1 MPGIIVFKRRW
12 SIGSDDLI
20 VPALILFTVH
30 IVWLIVLSLI
40 LVSGEKREWRLQC
53 MIDLHE
59 HIIGYAIILIG
70 CLIVE
75 LFIAWVSSR
84 GTILDTEPRSS
95 MQYLLYVRLG
105 ILVIEIFWLIMGIY
119 WIRQHYDSCTPG
131 FPRDAILV
139 IIICN
144 FCIIASVF
152 ITIWCTFDTA
162 GRSWVKMQ
170 RYQNSLKDGQ
180 SKYRYKRSG
189 NSHRNWRHRQTPE
202 LLDLKRKAMRQYQDS
217 WNRRCELL
225 FCCLGKSDRRQNSF
239 TEIAKLL
246 SEFFRD
252 LDVVPSDVIAGLI
265 LTRRQQ
271 KNQSSLVV
279 REEANKTYQFLSG
292 LPISPET
299 RFLDVTHYA
308 VVQDIRTLIHYL
320 HYAIAIYGWPI
331 YLMENKAFGC
341 FQLCPYLRCSTCF
354 SSPNS
359 SSSSSCFN
367 PFCCCP
373 LLNRST
379 STVTVTT
386 TTTTTVT
393 NQIERKLSASSTSP
407 RPSTTSPI
415 SEPMI
420 LGDNCCGCNYAALQK
435 ICQTHNFEIIY
446 ATYHVEIAEPPFF
459 VALDY
464 DKRTI
469 VVTIRGTLSLQDVIT
484 DLNAEGDL
492 LPTNPVRDN
501 WLGHKG
507 MVEAA
512 VYIKK
517 KLTDEKILEQALT
530 HNPCK
535 GTHNYSLVLVGHSLG
550 AGTAAILA
558 ILLKETYPDLVC
570 YAFSPPGGLLSL
582 PAVEYT
588 KHFITSVVLGKDVVP
603 RLGLHQMETL
613 RFDLINVIKQSK
625 DPKWKTIGM
634 GFCCCTLATET
645 ETLNSKVTTTSPD
658 GVNNQ
663 IKDDGSGFVIKKSV
677 KPSNSLVGV
686 GQDLISHDGKS
697 KINTIN
703 CDDITSI
710 TGGEKEL
717 SAHPDDSSIA
727 LTVHQPLYPPG
738 KIIHIVR
745 NHPAKEEKF
754 VGKKDS
760 VYQALWVD
768 NTEYDQIIISPVM
781 IQDHMPDKV
790 LEALEK
796 LLITTG
802 PPKPTRRLTANNIDH
817 ISRPLM
823 TYPSGTITPDSL
835 DRTPSHRVVL
845 ETSFTDLQPVGLDL
859 DEPRYMPSYSCSILG
874 STGRFTSRPPTLL
887 TALRKSRK
895 VDLIRDDWIG
905 MAPLATPEAFSESSS
920 ISSRSA
926 CIKGGNGIN
935 SIGGV
940 GERSTIDGRINL
952 NVSSLKSYSVLE
964 QIDQT
969 SYYLSIKPSASSGG
983 QTNSTNGE
991 EINSR
996 GDDYEEEEEE
1006 EVKGDRREGEN
1017 RRLIVSP
1024 GTSNVSSNNYQSS
1037 LTEYQPSTSPTS
1049 PQLTSPIYIP
1059 SPTGSGLDLDPN
1071 ALFDSL
1077 IAKYDNRNKHDEIES
1092 GCGSSTNG
1100 FNLDR
1105 EGCSSGASFKS
1116 IDTTNGQL
1124 NDLNHSEGGGGR
1136 GGNIIREEETEDD
1149 EVEIDL
1155 DGRRISSRAS
1165 LLSGI
1170 REHRINIGENDN
1182 STYSTS
1188 SNYCH
1193 SLSSMSDSQSSNE
1206 NLPPLRRSH
1215 EEINLN
1221 CLEDDVQVFRQEIRT
1236 HPTTAS
1242 LRASDHPD
1250 LSPKSRLL
1258 FQKLK
1263 VIESS
1268 ADELPACD
1276 AFQA

>member
-20 VPALILFTVH
+20 VPATVLFIVH
-30 IVWLIVLSLI
+30 TVWLIVLSLI
-40 LVSGEKREWRLQC
+40 LVSGEKKEWRLQC

-59 HIIGYAIILIG
+59 HIVGYAIILIG

-75 LFIAWVSSR
+75 LFIAWVSLR
-84 GTILDTEPRSS
+84 GTILETEPRSS

-105 ILVIEIFWLIMGIY
+105 ILAVEIFWLIMGIF
-119 WIRQHYDSCTPG
+119 WIRKHYDTCTPG

-139 IIICN
+139 IIVCN

-152 ITIWCTFDTA
+152 VTIWCTFDTA

-189 NSHRNWRHRQTPE
+189 NSHRNWRHR
-202 LLDLKRKAMRQYQDS
+202 KAMRQYQDS

-239 TEIAKLL
+239 AEIAKLL

-271 KNQSSLVV
+271 KNQSSIVV
-279 REEANKTYQFLSG
+279 RESANKTYQFLSG
-292 LPISPET
+292 LPITPET

-308 VVQDIRTLIHYL
+308 VVQDIKTLIHYS
-320 HYAIAIYGWPI
+320 HYAIAVYGWPI
-331 YLMENKAFGC
+331 YLMENKAIGC
-341 FQLCPYLRCSTCF
+341 FQLCPYLRCSTCL
-354 SSPNS
+354 S
-359 SSSSSCFN
+359 SSSSSYSSCYNCFN
-367 PFCCCP
+367 SFCCCP
-373 LLNRST
+373 CLNRCSPSKPST
-379 STVTVTT
+379 DAF
-386 TTTTTVT
+386 
-393 NQIERKLSASSTSP
+393 NNRKSSTSSATP
-407 RPSTTSPI
+407 QPSTPPI
-415 SEPMI
+415 PVEPIIM
-420 LGDNCCGCNYAALQK
+420 GDNCCGCNYAALQR
-435 ICQTHNFEIIY
+435 ICQTHNLEIIY

-464 DKRTI
+464 DRRTI
-469 VVTIRGTLSLQDVIT
+469 VIAIRGTLSLQDVMT

-492 LPTNPVRDN
+492 LPTNPSRDN

-517 KLTDEKILEQALT
+517 KLTDERILEQALT
-530 HNPCK
+530 HNPLK
-535 GTHNYSLVLVGHSLG
+535 GTHNFSLVLVGHSLG

-558 ILLKETYPDLVC
+558 ILLKEIYPDLVC

-603 RLGLHQMETL
+603 RLGLHQMESL
-613 RFDLINVIKQSK
+613 RFDLINAIKQSK
-625 DPKWKTIGM
+625 DPKWKTIGLS
-634 GFCCCTLATET
+634 FCCCTIDPET
-645 ETLNSKVTTTSPD
+645 DSLNSKESD
-658 GVNNQ
+658 
-663 IKDDGSGFVIKKSV
+663 IEFGSKQE
-677 KPSNSLVGV
+677 SLKL
-686 GQDLISHDGKS
+686 DTL
-697 KINTIN
+697 
-703 CDDITSI
+703 SI
-710 TGGEKEL
+710 TAGEKEL

-745 NHPAKEEKF
+745 NHPKKKEASKNKSWRNI
-754 VGKKDS
+754 VGKKEA

-790 LEALEK
+790 LEALER
-796 LLITTG
+796 LLINTG
-802 PPKPTRRLTANNIDH
+802 PPKPIRHVMTNNVDL
-817 ISRPLM
+817 ISRPLL

-835 DRTPSHRVVL
+835 DRTPSHRLVL

-859 DEPRYMPSYSCSILG
+859 EDPKLIPAYSCSTVG
-874 STGRFTSRPPTLL
+874 SSRFTSRPTLL

-895 VDLIRDDWIG
+895 IDLIRDDWIG
-905 MAPLATPEAFSESSS
+905 MAPLASPEGLSESSS

-926 CIKGGNGIN
+926 FIKGAN
-935 SIGGV
+935 GGV
-940 GERSTIDGRINL
+940 GGTDERINL
-952 NVSSLKSYSVLE
+952 NVNSLSNYSALE
-964 QIDQT
+964 RIDRA
-969 SYYLSIKPSASSGG
+969 SFYSAKPSASSDG
-983 QTNSTNGE
+983 QSNSTNGE
-991 EINSR
+991 K
-996 GDDYEEEEEE
+996 
-1006 EVKGDRREGEN
+1006 EVKKTKEDERKEESKGS
-1017 RRLIVSP
+1017 LVSSSGP
-1024 GTSNVSSNNYQSS
+1024 SNVSSDCQQITSH
-1037 LTEYQPSTSPTS
+1037 TTPS
-1049 PQLTSPIYIP
+1049 TSPIYIP

-1077 IAKYDNRNKHDEIES
+1077 IAKYDDQRRQNKAEDS
-1092 GCGSSTNG
+1092 VDPSTNG
-1100 FNLDR
+1100 LGDHEAF
-1105 EGCSSGASFKS
+1105 SSGASVKS
-1116 IDTTNGQL
+1116 TDTVAL
-1124 NDLNHSEGGGGR
+1124 NDLNHSEGDVIR
-1136 GGNIIREEETEDD
+1136 GEESDIEGCC
-1149 EVEIDL
+1149 L
-1155 DGRRISSRAS
+1155 SRAS

-1170 REHRINIGENDN
+1170 RETRVNIGDN
-1182 STYSTS
+1182 ETCFSPST
-1188 SNYCH
+1188 NYCH
-1193 SLSSMSDSQSSNE
+1193 SLSSMDDSQSSNE
-1206 NLPPLRRSH
+1206 TLPPLRRSH

-1221 CLEDDVQVFRQEIRT
+1221 CLEDDVPVFRQEIRT
-1236 HPTTAS
+1236 HSATAS
-1242 LRASDHPD
+1242 LKSSETD

-1258 FQKLK
+1258 FQKLRA
-1263 VIESS
+1263 IESP

-1276 AFQA
+1276 AFQV